1 MSAPKKQTAV
11 QWLEKQFVKL
21 ETTIGVH
28 GIMYELIEQA
38 KAMEKEHKKD
48 MLMDIDTDL
57 SLIEDFAKGELG
69 NNITEL
75 RIKIAKL
82 LTL

>member
-1 MSAPKKQTAV
+1 MSAPKQQTAV
-11 QWLEKQFVKL
+11 EWLFERLRTETHTITEWEEIAKQC
-21 ETTIGVH
+21 E
-28 GIMYELIEQA
+28 
-38 KAMEKEHKKD
+38 AMEKQHKKD

>member
-1 MSAPKKQTAV
+1 MSAPKQQTAV
-11 QWLEKQFVKL
+11 EWLVEKLMKGDFVNNPD
-21 ETTIGVH
+21 
-28 GIMYELIEQA
+28 ELIEQA
-38 KAMEKEHKKD
+38 KAIEKKQIED

>member
-1 MSAPKKQTAV
+1 MSAPKQQTAV
-11 QWLEKQFVKL
+11 EWLMDKLPHSIESWYSKQ
-21 ETTIGVH
+21 
-28 GIMYELIEQA
+28 IEQA
-38 KAMEKEHKKD
+38 KEMEKQQKKN

>member
-11 QWLEKQFVKL
+11 EW
-21 ETTIGVH
+21 
-28 GIMYELIEQA
+28 LIEEIEIGLSENDMKNAFKKA
-38 KAMEKEHKKD
+38 KAMEREQKED
-48 MLMDIDTDL
+48 VLIDIDIDL
-57 SLIEDFAKGELG
+57 ALIEDCAKGELG
-69 NNITEL
+69 NSITEL